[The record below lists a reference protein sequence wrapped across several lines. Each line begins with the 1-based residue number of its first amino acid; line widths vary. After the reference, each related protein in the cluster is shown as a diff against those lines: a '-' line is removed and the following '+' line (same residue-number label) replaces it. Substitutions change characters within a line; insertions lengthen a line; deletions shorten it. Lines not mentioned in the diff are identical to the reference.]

1 MIVFHFYNLK
11 FKFADVWLAD
21 EHFATVIGLYL
32 PYRKD
37 RNKDFIGH
45 PKQDLDTMA
54 EDFVQLQKDRKSN
67 LIIAGDLNDEY
78 YFLPSIFKGLGR
90 SKKAIV
96 DLFDSEKIDT
106 FQQEW
111 DKSGKYKMDYLFM
124 NKELAQKVTSK
135 KGGIKAFRSSLK
147 ISDHAPLLAEIT
159 I

>member
-1 MIVFHFYNLK
+1 
-11 FKFADVWLAD
+11 
-21 EHFATVIGLYL
+21 
-32 PYRKD
+32 
-37 RNKDFIGH
+37 
-45 PKQDLDTMA
+45 MA

-78 YFLPSIFKGLGR
+78 YFLPPAFERLGR
-90 SKKAIV
+90 GKNALV
-96 DLFDSEKIDT
+96 DIFESETIDT

-124 NKELAQKVTSK
+124 NKELAQKVTLK

-147 ISDHAPLLAEIT
+147 ISDHAPLLVEIT